1 MPNPAPTT
9 DNSELDTKAQLT
21 EFFWDRAVNALDQS
35 IQHLRDRDFFESVQM
50 KLLAGADLTDDLP
63 ELKGMEAEAPAIIE
77 KLHNEAMSAAVDCWE
92 LKAGAAK
99 VFSTTIRTHDV
110 EDSNIPCFDVEYS
123 AKTIEGTAKVKIT
136 TWRRNVE
143 INIVSND
150 KAAKASSEKLLM
162 AGMTN

>member
-21 EFFWDRAVNALDQS
+21 EFFWDRAVNALNES
-35 IQHLRDRDFFESVQM
+35 IEHLRDRDFFESVQT
-50 KLLAGADLTDDLP
+50 KLSAGADLTDDLP
-63 ELKGMEAEAPAIIE
+63 ELMGMEAEAPAIIK
-77 KLHNEAMSAAVDCWE
+77 KLHNEATSAAVNCWE

-123 AKTIEGTAKVKIT
+123 TQTDAGTTKVHVK
-136 TWRRNVE
+136 TWRRNIE
-143 INIVSND
+143 INVTGNAKAT
-150 KAAKASSEKLLM
+150 KAATQNLM
-162 AGMTN
+162 VAGLR

>member
-21 EFFWDRAVNALDQS
+21 EFFWDRAVNALNES
-35 IQHLRDRDFFESVQM
+35 IEHLRDRDFFESVQT
-50 KLLAGADLTDDLP
+50 KLSAGADLTDDLP
-63 ELKGMEAEAPAIIE
+63 ELMGMEAEAPAIIK
-77 KLHNEAMSAAVDCWE
+77 KLHNEATSAAVNCWE

-123 AKTIEGTAKVKIT
+123 TRTDAGTTKVHVK
-136 TWRRNVE
+136 TWRRNIE
-143 INIVSND
+143 INVTGNAKAT
-150 KAAKASSEKLLM
+150 KAATQNLM
-162 AGMTN
+162 VAGLR

>member
-35 IQHLRDRDFFESVQM
+35 IQHLRDRDFFESVQT
-50 KLLAGADLTDDLP
+50 KLSAGADLTDDLP
-63 ELKGMEAEAPAIIE
+63 ELMGMEAEAPAIIK
-77 KLHNEAMSAAVDCWE
+77 KLHNEATSAAVNCWE

-123 AKTIEGTAKVKIT
+123 TQTDAGTTKVHVK
-136 TWRRNVE
+136 TWRRNIE
-143 INIVSND
+143 INVTGNE
-150 KAAKASSEKLLM
+150 KAAKAASQGLMM
-162 AGMTN
+162 AGLR

>member
-21 EFFWDRAVNALDQS
+21 EFFWDRAVNALNES
-35 IQHLRDRDFFESVQM
+35 IEHLRNRDFFESVQT
-50 KLLAGADLTDDLP
+50 KLSAGADLTDDLP
-63 ELKGMEAEAPAIIE
+63 ELMGMEAEAPAIIK
-77 KLHNEAMSAAVDCWE
+77 KLHNEATSAAVNCWE

-123 AKTIEGTAKVKIT
+123 TQTDAGTTKVHVK
-136 TWRRNVE
+136 TWRRNIE
-143 INIVSND
+143 INVTGNAKAT
-150 KAAKASSEKLLM
+150 KAATQNLM
-162 AGMTN
+162 VAGLR